1 MSFKRVQ
8 SVDEFV
14 AFVLGDRGAG
24 SSDPAPELLRFKSI
38 VSNLQSHPQNGRV
51 WPRFLMRWSGTLK
64 R

>member
-51 WPRFLMRWSGTLK
+51 K
-64 R
+64 DC